1 MTSLH
6 RNTVTSAAVFFAL
19 CTATLACGPG
29 GGGRPSYP
37 SYSTYPSYPSD
48 YTSNSSS
55 SYIVPASMTQPVP
68 VTPVSPKL
76 ATTTSL
82 KPETPAAPQGRIKVL
97 PATATPAAKIHLTS
111 PVADDAKVK
120 VVQVAKVESKA
131 EPKTNEADAAKVLDA
146 VTPAK
151 EERAETSKIA
161 DALKGLVG
169 PWMAVSRHGDG
180 ELSTVE
186 LLLNDNGWAKLT
198 VPGADGKPSTT
209 TRKIEFENNEIKLT
223 GGKTDVLLGKLVEFD
238 SRQMVLERSG
248 SQVTFVRP

>member
-1 MTSLH
+1 MTSLP
-6 RNTVTSAAVFFAL
+6 RNTVTSVAAFFAI

-29 GGGRPSYP
+29 GRSVPSYP
-37 SYSTYPSYPSD
+37 TYPTYPTYPAD
-48 YTSNSSS
+48 YSANSSS
-55 SYIVPASMTQPVP
+55 SYIVPASMTQTVP
-68 VTPVSPKL
+68 VTPAPVN
-76 ATTTSL
+76 L
-82 KPETPAAPQGRIKVL
+82 KPISTLKPVTPAAPQARIKVL
-97 PATATPAAKIHLTS
+97 SANPTPAAQIHLS
-111 PVADDAKVK
+111 LPVADAANVK
-120 VVQVAKVESKA
+120 AVQVAKVEAKP
-131 EPKTNEADAAKVLDA
+131 EPKTNEADAAKVLDT

-151 EERAETSKIA
+151 EDKAEPSKIA

-223 GGKTDVLLGKLVEFD
+223 GGKSDVLLGKLVEFD